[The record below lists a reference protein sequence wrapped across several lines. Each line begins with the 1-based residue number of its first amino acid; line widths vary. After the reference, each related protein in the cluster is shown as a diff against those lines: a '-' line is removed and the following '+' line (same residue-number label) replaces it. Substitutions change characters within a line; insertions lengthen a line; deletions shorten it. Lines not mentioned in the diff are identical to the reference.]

1 MRREKVKGEK
11 MYYDMRASLE
21 YVYRCEWRKGL
32 YRFVC
37 MFKVSWKKKKRTAYL
52 DICDQKKSS
61 NIYSKIEI
69 ISGEYKL
76 INKYSCSR
84 KVLRYY
90 MRKDLRY
97 RSHYLYI
104 LPL

>member
-1 MRREKVKGEK
+1 MHVWSTCIGV
-11 MYYDMRASLE
+11 SG
-21 YVYRCEWRKGL
+21 VISGL
-32 YRFVC
+32 YVC
-37 MFKVSWKKKKRTAYL
+37 LKCHGKKKRTAYL
-52 DICDQKKSS
+52 DICDQKKVL
-61 NIYSKIEI
+61 IYSKIEI

-76 INKYSCSR
+76 INKYSYSR
-84 KVLRYY
+84 VI